1 LKEWGRG
8 EMGAT
13 AQRRLHDLCSQA
25 LEEEDPNKLIVLLTE
40 INDILTGVLSEVN
53 RVLQKC
59 EYPA

>member
-1 LKEWGRG
+1 
-8 EMGAT
+8 MGAWKMAGT

-25 LEEEDPNKLIVLLTE
+25 LEEKDPNKLIVLLTE

-53 RVLQKC
+53 RVLQNC